1 MLACESI
8 FDQHSLFGSLT
19 STNVTAA
26 ALRHN
31 LQVSVKKGGA
41 VVGKNIREV
50 GFRGR
55 FNAAVI
61 AVKRC
66 KVRQPGRLGDL
77 VLQEKDVLVIS
88 TGSLFD
94 PTEEDFAANFEK

>member
-1 MLACESI
+1 
-8 FDQHSLFGSLT
+8 
-19 STNVTAA
+19 VT
-26 ALRHN
+26 
-31 LQVSVKKGGA
+31 VKKGAA
-41 VVGKNIREV
+41 VVGRNIRDI

-61 AVKRC
+61 AVKRA

-88 TGSLFD
+88 TGSLFN
-94 PTEEDFAANFEK
+94 PTDSDFTDNFEK

>member
-1 MLACESI
+1 MTEAITLP
-8 FDQHSLFGSLT
+8 
-19 STNVTAA
+19 
-26 ALRHN
+26 HN
-31 LQVSVKKGGA
+31 PQVSVKKGA
-41 VVGKNIREV
+41 AIVGKNIRNI

-61 AVKRC
+61 AVKRA

-88 TGSLFD
+88 TGSLFN
-94 PTEEDFAANFEK
+94 PTNEDFVANFEK

>member
-1 MLACESI
+1 M
-8 FDQHSLFGSLT
+8 
-19 STNVTAA
+19 
-26 ALRHN
+26 
-31 LQVSVKKGGA
+31 QVSVKKGAA
-41 VVGKNIREV
+41 VVGKNIRDI

-61 AVKRC
+61 AVKRS

-88 TGSLFD
+88 TGSLFN
-94 PTEEDFAANFEK
+94 PTNEDFAANFEK